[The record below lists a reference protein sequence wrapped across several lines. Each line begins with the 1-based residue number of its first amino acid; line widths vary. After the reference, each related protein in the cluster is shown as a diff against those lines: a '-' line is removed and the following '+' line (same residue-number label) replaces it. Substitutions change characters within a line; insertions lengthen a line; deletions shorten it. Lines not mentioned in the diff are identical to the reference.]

1 MEGHEPPLPKERRR
15 ASIPCLP
22 VDAKRSRHAPA
33 PTTTRSRSGSS
44 RAPRRLD
51 ARRRRSLSEFGLKY
65 DDIRIESDAD
75 YAKALD
81 RLQQRVQIKFH
92 APSAPLVERISTSR
106 NRPHQQ
112 HDRIAA
118 VVIYTAL
125 TGLHAGLPHAE
136 LQLRARRM
144 KRAFD
149 VSFKRKALPPDLRAL
164 QKPLE
169 GYAGPLIEEAKARR
183 VERELLNTF

>member
-1 MEGHEPPLPKERRR
+1 MALAQRLWK
-15 ASIPCLP
+15 AM
-22 VDAKRSRHAPA
+22 SRHYQKNVAGRVFPPPPP
-33 PTTTRSRSGSS
+33 PTAG
-44 RAPRRLD
+44 
-51 ARRRRSLSEFGLKY
+51 RRRSLSEFGLKY

-118 VVIYTAL
+118 VERNCENLFADIPHSPVYTQACR
-125 TGLHAGLPHAE
+125 T
-136 LQLRARRM
+136 RSSSYARG
-144 KRAFD
+144 A
-149 VSFKRKALPPDLRAL
+149 
-164 QKPLE
+164 
-169 GYAGPLIEEAKARR
+169 
-183 VERELLNTF
+183 

>member
-33 PTTTRSRSGSS
+33 PTTTRSRAGSS

-81 RLQQRVQIKFH
+81 RLQQCVQIKFN
-92 APSAPLVERISTSR
+92 AALRLSSRVISTSH
-106 NRPHQQ
+106 NRPRQQ
-112 HDRIAA
+112 HDRIA
-118 VVIYTAL
+118 L
-125 TGLHAGLPHAE
+125 
-136 LQLRARRM
+136 
-144 KRAFD
+144 
-149 VSFKRKALPPDLRAL
+149 
-164 QKPLE
+164 
-169 GYAGPLIEEAKARR
+169 
-183 VERELLNTF
+183 

>member
-1 MEGHEPPLPKERRR
+1 MRNH
-15 ASIPCLP
+15 
-22 VDAKRSRHAPA
+22 SR
-33 PTTTRSRSGSS
+33 
-44 RAPRRLD
+44 
-51 ARRRRSLSEFGLKY
+51 
-65 DDIRIESDAD
+65 
-75 YAKALD
+75 
-81 RLQQRVQIKFH
+81 
-92 APSAPLVERISTSR
+92 
-106 NRPHQQ
+106 
-112 HDRIAA
+112 
-118 VVIYTAL
+118 IYTAL

>member
-33 PTTTRSRSGSS
+33 PTTTRSRAGSS

-81 RLQQRVQIKFH
+81 RLQQCVQIKF
-92 APSAPLVERISTSR
+92 
-106 NRPHQQ
+106 N
-112 HDRIAA
+112 AA
-118 VVIYTAL
+118 F
-125 TGLHAGLPHAE
+125 
-136 LQLRARRM
+136 RATRR
-144 KRAFD
+144 
-149 VSFKRKALPPDLRAL
+149 
-164 QKPLE
+164 E
-169 GYAGPLIEEAKARR
+169 
-183 VERELLNTF
+183 

>member
-33 PTTTRSRSGSS
+33 PTTTRSRAGSS

-92 APSAPLVERISTSR
+92 APSAPLVERISTSH
-106 NRPHQQ
+106 NRPRQQ

-118 VVIYTAL
+118 VERNCENLFADIPHSPVYTQACR
-125 TGLHAGLPHAE
+125 T
-136 LQLRARRM
+136 RSSSYARG
-144 KRAFD
+144 A
-149 VSFKRKALPPDLRAL
+149 
-164 QKPLE
+164 
-169 GYAGPLIEEAKARR
+169 
-183 VERELLNTF
+183 

>member
-1 MEGHEPPLPKERRR
+1 MESHSNCAHVPGLAASDTSSVITVLRQPLAKRSSHTDPARRLQIQESRDGARPTAVEGHEPPLPKERRR

-33 PTTTRSRSGSS
+33 PTTTRSRAGSS

-92 APSAPLVERISTSR
+92 APSAPLVESISTSH
-106 NRPHQQ
+106 NRPRHRREYIP
-112 HDRIAA
+112 HSS
-118 VVIYTAL
+118 VYTQACR
-125 TGLHAGLPHAE
+125 T
-136 LQLRARRM
+136 RSSSYARG
-144 KRAFD
+144 A
-149 VSFKRKALPPDLRAL
+149 
-164 QKPLE
+164 
-169 GYAGPLIEEAKARR
+169 
-183 VERELLNTF
+183 

>member
-1 MEGHEPPLPKERRR
+1 MGVKNPYRTNSAAHYTYKTLRETTDPGDGARPTAVEGHEPPLPKERRR

-33 PTTTRSRSGSS
+33 PTTTRSRAGSS

-81 RLQQRVQIKFH
+81 RLQQCVQIKFNAALRH
-92 APSAPLVERISTSR
+92 SSRVSLRPTTVRASSTTASPL
-106 NRPHQQ
+106 
-112 HDRIAA
+112 
-118 VVIYTAL
+118 
-125 TGLHAGLPHAE
+125 
-136 LQLRARRM
+136 
-144 KRAFD
+144 
-149 VSFKRKALPPDLRAL
+149 
-164 QKPLE
+164 
-169 GYAGPLIEEAKARR
+169 
-183 VERELLNTF
+183 

>member
-33 PTTTRSRSGSS
+33 PTTTRSRAGSS

-81 RLQQRVQIKFH
+81 RLQQCVQIKFN
-92 APSAPLVERISTSR
+92 AAFRATRRENLYVAQPSAPSSR
-106 NRPHQQ
+106 
-112 HDRIAA
+112 
-118 VVIYTAL
+118 VYTAL
-125 TGLHAGLPHAE
+125 IGLHAGLPHAE